1 MPTGTAARLHEITFH
16 VPVDRFE
23 IVYGPRVDWT
33 KTKESLDRSTVE
45 NPVYARHVFT
55 LKTAASVEPFK
66 RELSLATIF
75 AFEGVTFHFTA
86 IFCGKVVSGIY
97 NTKTRT
103 GWFNL
108 D

>member
-1 MPTGTAARLHEITFH
+1 MSTGTAAAPRRTTFH

-23 IVYGPRVDWT
+23 IVYGPRADWA
-33 KTKESLDRSTVE
+33 KTKESLDRSTADD
-45 NPVYARHVFT
+45 PVYARHLFT
-55 LKTAASVEPFK
+55 LKTAASIESFK
-66 RELSLATIF
+66 RALSLATIF
-75 AFEGVTFHFTA
+75 AFEGTTFHFTA